1 MSSRKCR
8 ICGSELPEKAKFC
21 PGCGHE
27 VEQHLQ
33 YSDTMDSNVPEDAY
47 YREIDDEEYAAIKKK
62 AKEEERA
69 KEEAEKQKAAAQKR
83 AEEEA
88 QRRKAEQQSKQLY
101 EEYRDSRKSKKEA
114 AQSPES
120 KSQSRKPNREN
131 SGKETGGNEKNGKKT
146 SGMSVVVYL
155 LIVLIGGFDLY
166 KTGIMG
172 NLIPGLDGNSGKN
185 VGTQASSQKKTD
197 TTAGTSKK
205 ETERTKEKESGP
217 ISYISFFCLHKT

>member
-1 MSSRKCR
+1 MNSRKCR

-101 EEYRDSRKSKKEA
+101 EGYRDPRKSKKEA
-114 AQSPES
+114 AQSPKS

-131 SGKETGGNEKNGKKT
+131 SGKDTGGNEKNGKKT
-146 SGMSVVVYL
+146 SGVSVVVYL
-155 LIVLIGGFDLY
+155 LIVLIGSFALY

-197 TTAGTSKK
+197 TTAETSKK

-217 ISYISFFCLHKT
+217 ILRL